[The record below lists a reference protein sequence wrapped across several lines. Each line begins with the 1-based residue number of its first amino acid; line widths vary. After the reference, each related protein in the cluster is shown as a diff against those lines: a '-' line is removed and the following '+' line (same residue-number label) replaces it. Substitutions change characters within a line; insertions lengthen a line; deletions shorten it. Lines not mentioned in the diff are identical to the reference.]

1 MNMIWKRLRLR
12 TEKGAIIVLTALLF
26 PLILAAAGFAVVIGN
41 VYIHQSQLQNIAD
54 AAALAG
60 ASKLGV
66 GPREAEKLAS
76 AYVDANQTNLTAS
89 AIASAT
95 ADPKIPKND
104 VKKIR
109 VTLTQDVPMYFL
121 QYFPSIPPKVKIAA
135 HATAAYTAGSGG
147 YGLFDNLISAGSN
160 GLYFANSNGKTLDGK
175 IEYSNDYSHQDTIST
190 STGTPNDITRNAA
203 LNLAP
208 SDLSAYIQSLANS
221 VTKLDQNHNNFT
233 LSHLTSKVTYAVQAS
248 SITVDSPA
256 LDVEIIIVD
265 GNASNF
271 NYSGTVDMKATNKMV
286 ILFSLNGDISLSIP
300 SGSSNF
306 RGIVYAPNGKV
317 IVNGNGGNFYG
328 SIVGK
333 RVEIQGGSSHYY
345 YESLSSNIG
354 GATTPSISL
363 IADDE

>member
-1 MNMIWKRLRLR
+1 MNMIWKHLRLR
-12 TEKGAIIVLTALLF
+12 AEKGAIIILTALLL
-26 PLILAAAGFAVVIGN
+26 PLILATTGFAIDLGN
-41 VYIHQSQLQNIAD
+41 VYIHHSQLQNMAD

-66 GPREAEKLAS
+66 SAAEAKRLAS
-76 AYVDANQTNLTAS
+76 AYVDANQTNLTV
-89 AIASAT
+89 SAT
-95 ADPKIPKND
+95 ADPETPWKND
-104 VKKIR
+104 AKKIR
-109 VTLTQDVPMYFL
+109 VTLTQAVPTYFL
-121 QYFPSIPPKVKIAA
+121 HYFVSNDFHITA

-147 YGLFDNLISAGSN
+147 YSLFDNLISAGSN

-208 SDLSAYIQSLANS
+208 SDLTAYIQSLASS
-221 VTKLDQNHNNFT
+221 VTKLDQNHQNFT
-233 LSHLTSKVTYAVQAS
+233 LSQLTSKVTYAVQAS
-248 SITVDSPA
+248 SITVDTPA

-271 NYSGTVDMKATNKMV
+271 NYSGTVDMKTTNKMV

-306 RGIVYAPNGKV
+306 RGIVYAPNGTV

-333 RVEIQGGSSHYY
+333 RVEIQGGNSHYY

-363 IADDE
+363 IADDDQ

>member
-1 MNMIWKRLRLR
+1 MNMIWKHLRLR
-12 TEKGAIIVLTALLF
+12 AEKGAIIILTAFLL
-26 PLILAAAGFAVVIGN
+26 PLILVAAGFAIDLGN
-41 VYIHQSQLQNIAD
+41 VYIHHSQLQNMAD

-60 ASKLGV
+60 ASKLGI
-66 GPREAEKLAS
+66 GTNEAKNLAS
-76 AYVDANQTNLTAS
+76 AYVAANQTNLTAS
-89 AIASAT
+89 AT
-95 ADPKIPKND
+95 TNLETPWKND
-104 VKKIR
+104 ATKIR
-109 VTLTQDVPMYFL
+109 VTLAQDVPLYFL
-121 QYFPSIPPKVKIAA
+121 HCLPNVPATINIAA

-147 YGLFDNLISAGSN
+147 YSLFDNLISAGSN

-175 IEYSNDYSHQDTIST
+175 IEYSNSYSHQDTIST
-190 STGTPNDITRNAA
+190 STGTPNDITLNAA

-221 VTKLDQNHNNFT
+221 VTKLDQNHQNFT
-233 LSHLTSKVTYAVQAS
+233 LSQLTSKVTYAVQAS

-271 NYSGTVDMKATNKMV
+271 NYSGTVDMKATDKMV

-306 RGIVYAPNGKV
+306 RGIVYAPNGTV

-363 IADDE
+363 ISDDE